1 MLMLLMPADADAAD
15 ADADALLMLMLLQI
29 DADLKFPTAIF
40 FCHFFQT
47 VNPLSTHDLGPLT
60 VNKKSSVLTLTL

>member
-40 FCHFFQT
+40 FCPRF
-47 VNPLSTHDLGPLT
+47 LPLT
-60 VNKKSSVLTLTL
+60 VVKKSSVLTLTL